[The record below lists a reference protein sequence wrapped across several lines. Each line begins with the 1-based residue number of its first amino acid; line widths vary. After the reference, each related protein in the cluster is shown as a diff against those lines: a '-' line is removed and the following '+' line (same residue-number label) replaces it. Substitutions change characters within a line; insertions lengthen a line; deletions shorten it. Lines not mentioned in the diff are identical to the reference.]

1 MITPTNFYHYCH
13 QLWERNNMKDVLLST
28 LTGFGCGVVFAAFK
42 LPVPAPTVFAGV
54 AGIIGLWIGF
64 TTLTQIIS

>member
-1 MITPTNFYHYCH
+1 MDTKKNIGKRKS
-13 QLWERNNMKDVLLST
+13 LINMKEILLST

-42 LPVPAPTVFAGV
+42 LPVPAPPVFAGV

-64 TTLTQIIS
+64 TVITNIIS